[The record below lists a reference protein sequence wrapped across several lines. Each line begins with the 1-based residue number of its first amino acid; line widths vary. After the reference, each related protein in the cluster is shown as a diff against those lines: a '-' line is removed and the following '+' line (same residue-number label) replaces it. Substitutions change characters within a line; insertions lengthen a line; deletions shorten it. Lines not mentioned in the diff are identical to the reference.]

1 MQVKFKLIKLFFVSF
16 AFVFVACAPDAETI
30 AQIKKADSLRV
41 VLNSKVQSLKQS
53 DSLLISRA
61 VNKFNTYTVFIQS
74 NLNDT
79 IQKTDANFLQQF
91 YLSGN
96 NLIAFHTNRSTL
108 IGRANLVLN
117 QLGNLLKDFENKA
130 ITAVFLKEQ
139 LQKEEVAAREVI
151 QLIEAQLSNYNSS
164 IQDFK
169 NALLPVENLLK
180 QKNNGIL
187 PAAVS
192 DTVSI

>member
-1 MQVKFKLIKLFFVSF
+1 MKFKLVKLFFVSF
-16 AFVFVACAPDAETI
+16 VWIITSCSPDADTI
-30 AQIKKADSLRV
+30 AQVKKADSLRV
-41 VLNSKVQSLKQS
+41 VLNSKLASLKQS
-53 DSLLISRA
+53 DSSLISRA

-79 IQKTDANFLQQF
+79 IEKTEANFLQQF

-96 NLIAFHTNRSTL
+96 NLIAFHKNRNTL
-108 IGRANLVLN
+108 IVRAHLILIQIENLS
-117 QLGNLLKDFENKA
+117 KDFENKA
-130 ITAVFLKEQ
+130 ITAAVLKEQ
-139 LQKEEVAAREVI
+139 VTKEELAAREVI
-151 QLIEAQLSNYNSS
+151 QLIETQLNNYNTS

-180 QKNNGIL
+180 KKNNGIL

-192 DTVSI
+192 DTVTI